1 MSQQGF
7 VLFRGVWGL
16 VKLSLPKYYLTHLC
30 WETYTLQV
38 ASTDRFGCILT
49 EQEDHREAL

>member
-7 VLFRGVWGL
+7 VVFRGVWGL

-30 WETYTLQV
+30 WETYTLRV